1 MVGKI
6 MDDSIWVGQH
16 FQAKEFKCPCCGE
29 NTVHK
34 NLVAAL
40 DAIRKQIGTS
50 IRINSGVRC
59 EAHNKAI
66 GGAPRSYHLPRE
78 GIGHAADITFGR
90 VHNKAPL
97 NIARLLITATDV
109 LRGKGGVILYPTWV
123 HVDVRDVLGGDAY
136 RDLSQ
141 FPWPRLS

>member
-16 FQAKEFKCPCCGE
+16 FQAKEFKCPCCGS

-34 NLVAAL
+34 ALAAAL

-66 GGAPRSYHLPRE
+66 GGASRSYHLPRE
-78 GIGHAADITFGR
+78 GIGHAADITFGH
-90 VHNKAPL
+90 VYNKSAI
-97 NIARLLITATDV
+97 NILKLFIITADV
-109 LRGKGGVILYPTWV
+109 LMGQGGVILYPTWV
-123 HVDVRDVLGGDAY
+123 HVDVRDALGRDAY
-136 RDLSQ
+136 RDVSK
-141 FPWPRLS
+141 FIWPRLS